1 MDRSRDLRHPDRRA
15 GVQADRS
22 ARHEGAREMSG
33 RAVVKRRSLM
43 ARIRLRE
50 RLRDRDQAI
59 YGILGL
65 GALVFPMLTLF
76 VTGGSTAYISQAAH
90 AGTWVLLAIGLNVV
104 VGFAGLLDLG
114 YAAFF
119 AIGAY
124 TYALFASA
132 QLGSSPLH
140 HDFHLACWIMLFIG
154 MFVAAGF
161 GVLLGFPT
169 LRLRGDY
176 LAIVTLGFGEIV
188 PQLSYNLPQW
198 TGGINAIGG
207 IDQPWLPAWITGP
220 WAGADNVAVI
230 QGANCRNP
238 LDQTH
243 FLPCYSFSFDPVAFY
258 VLIVILIFV
267 AVILVNNLYRS
278 RLGRAWMA
286 IREDEVAAAA
296 MGINT
301 VTTKLLAFAIG
312 ASFSGFAGAYYGASF
327 GLVSPDSF
335 LFVVSITVLVMV
347 VLGGM
352 GNIPGVIVGAIAIY
366 FVLNNLLVALPSNVE
381 SVANALGLG
390 FLNKSS
396 GDWPGLGGEVQRLQ
410 FLLYGLI
417 LVGMMLLRP
426 QGLFP
431 SRVREQELKHDA
443 VVEEETVAEQ
453 VPAR

>member
-1 MDRSRDLRHPDRRA
+1 MEPVKVRERPSLF
-15 GVQADRS
+15 
-22 ARHEGAREMSG
+22 AR
-33 RAVVKRRSLM
+33 V
-43 ARIRLRE
+43 RLRD
-50 RLRDRDQAI
+50 RIRDRDQAV
-59 YGILGL
+59 YGILL
-65 GALVFPMLTLF
+65 VVALVFPWLDYFATQ
-76 VTGGSTAYISQAAH
+76 STADISKAAH

-132 QLGSSPLH
+132 QLASSPLH
-140 HDFHLACWIMLFIG
+140 HQYHIPFWIMMFVGL
-154 MFVAAGF
+154 FVAAAF
-161 GVLLGFPT
+161 GAILGFPT

-188 PQLSYNLPQW
+188 PQLSFNLDQW

-220 WAGADNVAVI
+220 WAGANNILVI
-230 QGANCRNP
+230 QNFTCRVSWTP
-238 LDQTH
+238 GT
-243 FLPCYSFSFDPVAFY
+243 FPCFAFNFDPIAYY
-258 VLIVILIFV
+258 VLILILILI
-267 AVILVNNLYRS
+267 AVVLVNNLYRS

-312 ASFSGFAGAYYGASF
+312 ASFSGFAGAYYGASI

-335 LFVVSITVLVMV
+335 FFIVSITVLVMV

-352 GNIPGVIVGAIAIY
+352 GNISGVIVGALVIY
-366 FVLNNLLVALPSNVE
+366 FILNSFLPALPPTIE
-381 SVANALGLG
+381 SLANGLGLTG
-390 FLNKSS
+390 LNQQN
-396 GDWPGLGGEVQRLQ
+396 GDWPGLAGATQRLT
-410 FLLYGLI
+410 LLLFGLI
-417 LVGMMLLRP
+417 LVLVMLLRP
-426 QGLFP
+426 QGLLP
-431 SRVREQELKHDA
+431 SRVREQELKHAA
-443 VVEEETVAEQ
+443 VQEEETVVEQ
-453 VPAR
+453 AQPV

>member
-1 MDRSRDLRHPDRRA
+1 M
-15 GVQADRS
+15 
-22 ARHEGAREMSG
+22 
-33 RAVVKRRSLM
+33 
-43 ARIRLRE
+43 
-50 RLRDRDQAI
+50 RDRDTAI
-59 YGILGL
+59 YAILL
-65 GALVFPMLTLF
+65 IVALIFPLASIYMTDSTF
-76 VTGGSTAYISQAAH
+76 YVTQAGH

-124 TYALFASA
+124 TYALFASD

-140 HDFHLACWIMLFIG
+140 HSLHLPFWLMIVVAML
-154 MFVAAGF
+154 VAAAF
-161 GVLLGFPT
+161 GALLGFPT

-188 PQLSYNLPQW
+188 PQLFYNIDNW

-207 IDQPWLPAWITGP
+207 IDQPTLPFWVTGP
-220 WAGADNVAVI
+220 WAGDPAVAVVRDFTF
-230 QGANCRNP
+230 ASN
-238 LDQTH
+238 
-243 FLPCYSFSFDPVAFY
+243 PVAYY
-258 VLIVILIFV
+258 VLIVVLIIG
-267 AVILVNNLYRS
+267 AVILVSNLHRS

-327 GLVSPDSF
+327 GLVGPDSF
-335 LFVVSITVLVMV
+335 LFVVSVTVLVMV

-352 GNIPGVIVGAIAIY
+352 GNISGVIVGALIIY
-366 FVLNNLLVALPSNVE
+366 YVLYNVLPSLPSNVE
-381 SVANALGLG
+381 SFAKTIGLG
-390 FLNKSS
+390 SLNAQH
-396 GDWPGLGGEVQRLQ
+396 GEWPGLAGATQRLQ

-417 LVGMMLLRP
+417 LVLMMLLRP
-426 QGLFP
+426 QGIFP
-431 SRVREQELKHDA
+431 SRIREQELKHDA
-443 VVEEETVAEQ
+443 VQEEEAAVEQ
-453 VPAR
+453 AHGA

>member
-1 MDRSRDLRHPDRRA
+1 MS
-15 GVQADRS
+15 QA
-22 ARHEGAREMSG
+22 AP
-33 RAVVKRRSLM
+33 VKRRSIM
-43 ARIRLRE
+43 ARLRLRE
-50 RLRDRDQAI
+50 RVRDRDQAI
-59 YGILGL
+59 YGILL
-65 GALVFPMLTLF
+65 IGALVYPMATMF
-76 VTGGSTAYISQAAH
+76 VTGGSTAYIAQAAH

-124 TYALFASA
+124 TYAFFAST

-140 HDFHLACWIMLFIG
+140 HSFHLPFWIMMFIG
-154 MFVAAGF
+154 LFVAAAAGAT
-161 GVLLGFPT
+161 LGFPT

-188 PQLSYNLPQW
+188 PNLSYNLPQW

-220 WAGADNVAVI
+220 WAGANNIAVI
-230 QGANCRNP
+230 QNSTCRNP

-243 FLPCYSFSFDPVAFY
+243 FIPCFSFAFDPIAFY
-258 VLIVILIFV
+258 VLIVILIIG
-267 AVILVNNLYRS
+267 AVILVSNLYKS

-312 ASFSGFAGAYYGASF
+312 ASFSGFAGAYYGAIF
-327 GLVSPDSF
+327 DLVSPDDF
-335 LFVVSITVLVMV
+335 LFIVSITVLVMV

-352 GNIPGVIVGAIAIY
+352 GNISGVIVGALAIY
-366 FVLNNLLVALPSNVE
+366 FVLNTILPSLA
-381 SVANALGLG
+381 SNAEALAPNIGLG
-390 FLNKSS
+390 SLNAQN
-396 GDWPGLGGEVQRLQ
+396 GDWPGLYGEVQRMQ
-410 FLLYGLI
+410 FLIFGLI
-417 LVGMMLLRP
+417 LVLIMLLRP

-431 SRVREQELKHDA
+431 SRVREQELKHAA
-443 VVEEETVAEQ
+443 VQEEGSAVEEG
-453 VPAR
+453 ARV